1 MAKFRFICA
10 SCHEE
15 VQKYTTSKTD
25 TITCNSCQGTMH
37 RQFPSNGSQKVL
49 EVVDSF
55 TNTKHTTDQIQQDKA
70 RKTEYF
76 WEIEVPRLIQTYG
89 IQTCLEEKWLVY
101 NDKGELV
108 INKPPSKR

>member
-1 MAKFRFICA
+1 MAKFTFIC
-10 SCHEE
+10 S
-15 VQKYTTSKTD
+15 
-25 TITCNSCQGTMH
+25 SCQASSQRYVSSKVESLDCPACSGRMN

-49 EVVDSF
+49 EVVDPF
-55 TNTKHTTDQIQQDKA
+55 TNVKHTPDQMLQDKA

-76 WEIEVPRLIQTYG
+76 WEVEVPRLIQTYG